1 MPTFDVD
8 RRFILRIL
16 AASSMASL
24 GLGGLIR
31 QTLAAGSSPKLAN
44 GIHRIEGEV
53 RFNGKPRQVGD
64 LLTTPLEVVTG
75 ERSLAAFS
83 LGHNAYL
90 IRANSRISL
99 ADTDGKGA
107 DVWVE
112 AGKLLSVFEKG
123 EARLMT
129 PTAIA
134 GIRGTGIYVEV
145 EPERSY
151 VCLCYGTAELAAA
164 HNRTLRET
172 LNTRHHES
180 PRYVSSRAIVPAP
193 MQNHTDAELT
203 LLESLV
209 GRVPPFVL
217 APSGSR
223 Y

>member
-1 MPTFDVD
+1 MPTLDAD
-8 RRFILRIL
+8 RRRILRIL
-16 AASSMASL
+16 AAGSMASL

-44 GIHRIEGEV
+44 GIHRLEGEV
-53 RFNGKPRQVGD
+53 RFNGKLRQVGD
-64 LLTTPLEVVTG
+64 LLAAPLEVVTG
-75 ERSLAAFS
+75 DRSLAAFS
-83 LGHNAYL
+83 LGRNAYL
-90 IRANSRISL
+90 IRGNSRISI

-112 AGKLLSVFEKG
+112 AGKLLSVFEQG
-123 EARLMT
+123 EARVMT

-151 VCLCYGTAELAAA
+151 VCLCYGTAELVAA
-164 HNRTLRET
+164 HNRAVHET

-180 PRYVSSRAIVPAP
+180 PRYVSSRAILPATV
-193 MQNHTDAELT
+193 QNHTDAELI

-209 GRVPPFVL
+209 GRVPPFNL
-217 APSGSR
+217 TPTGKR

>member
-1 MPTFDVD
+1 MPTLDVD
-8 RRFILRIL
+8 RRRILRML

-24 GLGGLIR
+24 GLGLIR
-31 QTLAAGSSPKLAN
+31 QALAAGSSPRLAN
-44 GIHRIEGEV
+44 GIHRLEGEV
-53 RFNGKPRQVGD
+53 RFNGKPRLIGD

-75 ERSLAAFS
+75 DRSLAAFS
-83 LGHNAYL
+83 LGRNAYL
-90 IRANSRISL
+90 VRSNSRISL

-112 AGKLLSVFEKG
+112 AGKLLSVFEQG
-123 EARLMT
+123 EARVMT

-134 GIRGTGIYVEV
+134 GLRGTGIYVEV

-164 HNRTLRET
+164 HNRSLRES
-172 LNTRHHES
+172 LSTRHHEA
-180 PRYVSSRAIVPAP
+180 PRYVSASAIVPAAVH
-193 MQNHTDAELT
+193 NHTDDELI

-209 GRVPPFVL
+209 GRVPPFILV
-217 APSGSR
+217 PSGKR